1 MEINVNIT
9 RGDYADFN
17 KYYYQKKMLK
27 KTIWLSVII
36 VLVVPLIAYIG
47 QDFSFLSYIELVAV
61 YGPVFVMINLII
73 MPLTMH
79 LTKILPAENG
89 SILGKKKFLITDE
102 GLIEEAE
109 NNTNLQ
115 KWKGIKTVEL
125 SNKSVFIFV
134 DNMVAYIIPKR
145 FFKNKTEM
153 LNFIAIIEE
162 KAQNASKIA

>member
-17 KYYYQKKMLK
+17 KYYYLKNWLK
-27 KTIWLSVII
+27 KIIGLSVII
-36 VLVVPLIAYIG
+36 VIVVPLIANIG
-47 QDFSFLSYIELVAV
+47 QDFYFLSYIEFVAV
-61 YGPVFVMINLII
+61 YVPMFVIINLVV
-73 MPLTMH
+73 MQLTM
-79 LTKILPAENG
+79 LLIKRLPTENG
-89 SILGKKKFLITDE
+89 SILGKKKFLITDD